1 MATRSIPAP
10 RLNRIVQLQRRTVSR
25 DNFGSEVETWSS
37 VAEVWA
43 SVIQTGTAENFENDA
58 NRAIAKRSAQITIR
72 WLPNIKETWRVIHVG
87 LIWDI
92 KGIAEIGRRAGLTLL
107 CETDVNR
114 KAEQGVSA
122 QRSLQTEPP
131 KTPLPPDPKEEP
143 EKPVR

>member
-92 KGIAEIGRRAGLTLL
+92 KGIAEIGAEGRAHPVMRDRCEPQGRAG
-107 CETDVNR
+107 
-114 KAEQGVSA
+114 
-122 QRSLQTEPP
+122 SLGT
-131 KTPLPPDPKEEP
+131 T
-143 EKPVR
+143 